1 MPFHFTSLE
10 QLRAHCA
17 NKGFDIPFAE
27 DISVLAQFADV
38 GGKTVP
44 NRFCVHPM
52 EGCDALPDGSPS
64 EKTLRRCLDFARGG
78 SGLIWL
84 EAIAVTQEGRS
95 SPAQLMLTADNADAF
110 ARLITAVKQTA
121 LETNGFE
128 PFIVAQLTH
137 SGRFSKPKG
146 VLQPLIAYHRTD
158 LDAVHAIDAGLEPV
172 TDVYLDAI
180 PEHFARSAV
189 LAAGCGFDA
198 ADIKC
203 CHRYLLSE
211 LLSAFERPGRYG
223 GPFENRSRAVLDCM
237 QAARAAAPA
246 AFLIASRLN
255 IYDALPG
262 GFCCSPGDDYMRP
275 SLGEA
280 FLLIERMLERGLCLL
295 NVTAGSPYYNS
306 YVNRPNDADK
316 TEEPLTGV
324 SRMFAL
330 AAKISRRFTQLPV
343 VGTSF
348 SYLREYMPQA
358 AAAQITAGNCAF
370 AGLGRQSLAC
380 PDFPRLVL
388 RGEQVA
394 GNKLCTTCGRCAMK
408 LRAGEPVYCD
418 VRHKQ

>member
-1 MPFHFTSLE
+1 MPFQFKSLE
-10 QLRAHCA
+10 QLRSHCA
-17 NKGFDIPFAE
+17 NKGYDIPFQD
-27 DISVLAQFADV
+27 DISVLAQPVDV
-38 GGKTVP
+38 GGKKVN

-64 EKTLRRCLDFARGG
+64 EKTVRRCLDFARGG

-84 EAIAVTQEGRS
+84 EAIAVAQEGRS
-95 SPAQLMLTADNADAF
+95 SPAQLMLTADNAAAF
-110 ARLITAVKQTA
+110 ARLIAAIKQTA
-121 LETNGFE
+121 TETNGFE
-128 PFIVAQLTH
+128 PLIVAQLTH

-146 VLQPLIAYHRTD
+146 VPQPLIAYHRAD
-158 LDAVHAIDAGLEPV
+158 LDAVHAVDAGLACV
-172 TDVYLDAI
+172 SDSYLDAL
-180 PEHFARSAV
+180 PEHFASSAA

-211 LLSAFERPGRYG
+211 LLSAVERPGRYG

-237 QAARAAAPA
+237 QAARAAAPHG
-246 AFLIASRLN
+246 FLIASRLN

-275 SLGEA
+275 SLDEA
-280 FLLIERMLERGLCLL
+280 FLLIDQLLERGLCLL

-316 TEEPLTGV
+316 TEEPLAGV
-324 SRMFAL
+324 ARMFAL
-330 AAKISRRFTQLPV
+330 AAQISRRFPVLPV

-348 SYLREYMPQA
+348 SYLREYMPRA
-358 AAAQITAGNCAF
+358 AAAQISAENCAF
-370 AGLGRQSLAC
+370 AGLGRQSLAY
-380 PDFPRLVL
+380 PDFPRAVL